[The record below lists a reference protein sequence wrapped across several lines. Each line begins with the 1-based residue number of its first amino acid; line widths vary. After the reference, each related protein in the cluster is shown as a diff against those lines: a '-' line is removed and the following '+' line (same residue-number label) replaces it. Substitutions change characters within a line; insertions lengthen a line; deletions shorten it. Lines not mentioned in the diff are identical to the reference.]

1 MRGVVRTLRISF
13 LTNWQ
18 ASGTTCLYHPHH
30 IGKGGEDFFQRKERC
45 GKGCRSVEHRQASGS
60 QLCFLQLTDL
70 CGGCALLKEKF
81 RETAIVQLKY
91 GCYGMIYAVG
101 I

>member
-30 IGKGGEDFFQRKERC
+30 IGKGGEDFLLRKERC
-45 GKGCRSVEHRQASGS
+45 GKGCRSVERRQDFGS
-60 QLCFLQLTDL
+60 LLRFLQLTDL
-70 CGGCALLKEKF
+70 CG
-81 RETAIVQLKY
+81 
-91 GCYGMIYAVG
+91 
-101 I
+101 